1 MNVAF
6 FLGALNRGGAET
18 LLADIF
24 ERGGNLP
31 FRAVCIY
38 RNEGNMSSVFHA
50 TSVPMLQLERKGSWL
65 QYGVR
70 FRRLVKKEKIQIV
83 HAQSAFNAAIAILCL
98 ALTKVKIVTTLHGTG
113 FSNANIL
120 YKWLVFSHSTRM
132 VCVSEWERSYYHNF
146 NTLGAHE
153 RFVVIPNGIDFSK
166 FGYLL
171 SRPRKDGPIRMC
183 MVGNFVTE
191 KDQYFICHFLK
202 ELSERDVPFEFYF
215 VGREVPAYKKC
226 FNDCVTFCE
235 NNGLSDRVHFTGV
248 RNDIPQLL
256 CQMDA
261 FIYAS
266 KSETFGLAPV
276 EAIAVGLPTFL
287 NDLDVFVEIAKDGQY
302 ANLYKSGDVQD
313 LYSKFQDFSRNRQS
327 YYDRAMVNASA
338 IRNIYSISTH
348 INGLFSLYS
357 QIMS

>member
-1 MNVAF
+1 
-6 FLGALNRGGAET
+6 
-18 LLADIF
+18 
-24 ERGGNLP
+24 
-31 FRAVCIY
+31 
-38 RNEGNMSSVFHA
+38 
-50 TSVPMLQLERKGSWL
+50 
-65 QYGVR
+65 
-70 FRRLVKKEKIQIV
+70 
-83 HAQSAFNAAIAILCL
+83 
-98 ALTKVKIVTTLHGTG
+98 
-113 FSNANIL
+113 
-120 YKWLVFSHSTRM
+120 
-132 VCVSEWERSYYHNF
+132 
-146 NTLGAHE
+146 
-153 RFVVIPNGIDFSK
+153 
-166 FGYLL
+166 
-171 SRPRKDGPIRMC
+171 

-191 KDQYFICHFLK
+191 KDQYYICHFLK

-302 ANLYKSGDVQD
+302 AILYKSGDVQD